1 MKKIQILVITLL
13 TTMLISQS
21 VMAFGTNKKLDF
33 AKGEADAE
41 ASKILYEYVLQE
53 QGMTSVEI
61 KSFAG
66 IEPQSAKAFEVDLND
81 DGINEI
87 IGFVNSTLYWGTA
100 GYSLFILQK
109 QPNGYKNIAY
119 LLNFEPQ
126 KDFYILNTGTNGYRN
141 IKLHGSSA
149 YKFKPFTVKYEDG
162 HYRNNS
168 QTKSLE
174 NSLQQ

>member
-33 AKGEADAE
+33 AKDEVDAE

-53 QGMTSVEI
+53 QGMTPVEI

-81 DGINEI
+81 DEINEI

-109 QPNGYKNIAY
+109 QPNGYKDIST
-119 LLNFEPQ
+119 LVFEPQ
-126 KDFYILNTGTNGYRN
+126 EIVEIRNKKTNGYHD
-141 IKLHGSSA
+141 IKLTGSNGNNVQYVA
-149 YKFKPFTVKYEDG
+149 KYKDGMYQWATNYKFK
-162 HYRNNS
+162 
-168 QTKSLE
+168 
-174 NSLQQ
+174 

>member
-1 MKKIQILVITLL
+1 MLKNLFLSSLITIFLVQPVL
-13 TTMLISQS
+13 
-21 VMAFGTNKKLDF
+21 AFGTYKKLNFNDD
-33 AKGEADAE
+33 KSDPH
-41 ASKILYEYVLQE
+41 ASKILYEYVLKSQN
-53 QGMTSVEI
+53 MSPVEI
-61 KSFAG
+61 KNLVG
-66 IEPQSAKAFEVDLND
+66 IEPQSAKAFEVDLNE

-109 QPNGYKNIAY
+109 QPNRYKNIAY

-162 HYRNNS
+162 HYRNKS